1 MMRYTT
7 IIDIYNTPAWR
18 SSSAR
23 LVYFYMC
30 LRCGYHDEDR
40 DIIKISL
47 RELSAR
53 LGLTLS
59 AVRCALSLLI
69 SQGLISSSCPSVYKV
84 TKWAEPK
91 EISRRKTKREKEI
104 AIIDEQR
111 QQEKAME
118 KSKRE
123 EEIKKAAG
131 KSSYQLRI
139 ERLQSAAAKGD
150 QAAAKQLAKVMK
162 QEKDIELHKK
172 AEEWRKQHKKDVA
185 VHDPA
190 IEEAIKNELNKRK

>member
-1 MMRYTT
+1 MRYTT
-7 IIDIYNTPAWR
+7 IIDIYDTPSWR
-18 SSSAR
+18 STSAR
-23 LVYFYMC
+23 LIYFYLC
-30 LRCGYHDEDR
+30 LRCGYHDDDR

-59 AVRCALSLLI
+59 AVRCALTLLT
-69 SQGLISSSCPSVYKV
+69 SQGLIAASGPSCYKV

-104 AIIDEQR
+104 ARIDEER

-118 KSKRE
+118 KAKRE
-123 EEIKKAAG
+123 EEIKKLGG
-131 KSSYQLRI
+131 KTPYQLRI
-139 ERLQSAAAKGD
+139 ERLQAAAAEGD

-162 QEKDIELHKK
+162 LEKDIEQRKK
-172 AEEWRKQHKKDVA
+172 AEEWRKQHKKASDI
-185 VHDPA
+185 HDPA
-190 IEEAIKNELNKRK
+190 VEQAIKNELDKRK

>member
-1 MMRYTT
+1 MRYTT
-7 IIDIYNTPAWR
+7 IIDIYNTPIWR

-23 LVYFYMC
+23 LIYLYMC
-30 LRCGYHDEDR
+30 LKCGYHNDDR

-69 SQGLISSSCPSVYKV
+69 SQGLITSAGVSAYKV

-104 AIIDEQR
+104 ARIDEVR

-118 KSKRE
+118 KAKRE
-123 EEIKKAAG
+123 EEIKQAAG

-139 ERLQSAAAKGD
+139 ERLQAAAAEGD
-150 QAAAKQLAKVMK
+150 QAAAKQLEKVMK

-172 AEEWRKQHKKDVA
+172 AEEWRKQHKKA
-185 VHDPA
+185 SNVHDPA
-190 IEEAIKNELNKRK
+190 IDEAIQNELNKRK

>member
-1 MMRYTT
+1 MRYTT
-7 IIDIYNTPAWR
+7 IIDIFDTPAWR

-30 LRCGYHDEDR
+30 LKCGYHDDDR

-47 RELSAR
+47 RELSSR

-59 AVRCALSLLI
+59 AIRCALPLLI
-69 SQGLISSSCPSVYKV
+69 SQGLIASAGHSTYQV

-91 EISRRKTKREKEI
+91 EITRRKTKREKEI
-104 AIIDEQR
+104 ARIDEVR

-118 KSKRE
+118 KAKRE

-139 ERLQSAAAKGD
+139 ERLQAAAAKGD
-150 QAAAKQLAKVMK
+150 PAAAKQLEKVMK
-162 QEKDIELHKK
+162 QEKDIELQKK
-172 AEEWRKQHKKDVA
+172 AEAWRKQHKKAGA

-190 IEEAIKNELNKRK
+190 IEEAIKQELNKRK

>member
-1 MMRYTT
+1 MRYTT
-7 IIDIYNTPAWR
+7 IIDIYDTHAWR

-23 LVYFYMC
+23 LIYFYMC
-30 LRCGYHDEDR
+30 LKCGYHDDDR

-69 SQGLISSSCPSVYKV
+69 SQGLITSSGISSYKV

-104 AIIDEQR
+104 ARIDEVR

-118 KSKRE
+118 KAKRE
-123 EEIKKAAG
+123 EEIKQAAG

-139 ERLQSAAAKGD
+139 ERLQAAAAKGD
-150 QAAAKQLAKVMK
+150 QAAAKQLEKVMK
-162 QEKDIELHKK
+162 QEKDIELQKK
-172 AEEWRKQHKKDVA
+172 AEAWRKQHKKAGA

-190 IEEAIKNELNKRK
+190 IEEAIQKELNKRK

>member
-1 MMRYTT
+1 MRYTT
-7 IIDIYNTPAWR
+7 IIDIFDTPVWR

-30 LRCGYHDEDR
+30 LKCGYHDDDR

-59 AVRCALSLLI
+59 AIRCALPLLI
-69 SQGLISSSCPSVYKV
+69 SQGLIVSSGPSAYKV

-104 AIIDEQR
+104 ARIDEVR
-111 QQEKAME
+111 QQEKEME
-118 KSKRE
+118 KAKRA
-123 EEIKKAAG
+123 EEIKQAAG

-139 ERLQSAAAKGD
+139 ERLQAAAAKGD
-150 QAAAKQLAKVMK
+150 QAAAKQLEKVMK
-162 QEKDIELHKK
+162 QEKDIELQKK
-172 AEEWRKQHKKDVA
+172 AEEWRKQHKKA
-185 VHDPA
+185 GAIHDPA
-190 IEEAIKNELNKRK
+190 IDEAIQKELNKRK

>member
-1 MMRYTT
+1 MRYTT
-7 IIDIYNTPAWR
+7 IIDIFDTPSWR

-23 LVYFYMC
+23 LIYFYMC
-30 LRCGYHDEDR
+30 LKCGYHDDDR

-69 SQGLISSSCPSVYKV
+69 SQGLITSSGISSYKV

-104 AIIDEQR
+104 ARIDEVR
-111 QQEKAME
+111 QQEKEME
-118 KSKRE
+118 KAKRA
-123 EEIKKAAG
+123 EEIKQAAG

-139 ERLQSAAAKGD
+139 ERLQAAAAKGD
-150 QAAAKQLAKVMK
+150 QAAAKQLEKVMK
-162 QEKDIELHKK
+162 QEKDFELQKK
-172 AEEWRKQHKKDVA
+172 AEAWRKQHKKAGA

-190 IEEAIKNELNKRK
+190 IDEAIKQELNKRK

>member
-1 MMRYTT
+1 MRYTT
-7 IIDIYNTPAWR
+7 IIDIFDTPVWR

-23 LVYFYMC
+23 LIYFYMC
-30 LRCGYHDEDR
+30 LKCGYHDDDR
-40 DIIKISL
+40 DLIRISL

-69 SQGLISSSCPSVYKV
+69 SQGLITSSGISSYKV

-104 AIIDEQR
+104 ARIDEVR

-118 KSKRE
+118 QAKRA
-123 EEIKKAAG
+123 EEIKQAAG

-139 ERLQSAAAKGD
+139 ERLQAAAAKGD
-150 QAAAKQLAKVMK
+150 PAAAKQLEKVMK
-162 QEKDIELHKK
+162 QEKDIELQKK
-172 AEEWRKQHKKDVA
+172 AEAWRKQHKKAGA

-190 IEEAIKNELNKRK
+190 IEQAIQNELNKRK

>member
-1 MMRYTT
+1 MRYTT
-7 IIDIYNTPAWR
+7 IIDIYDTHAWR

-23 LVYFYMC
+23 LIYFYMC
-30 LRCGYHDEDR
+30 LKCGYHDDDR
-40 DIIKISL
+40 DIINISL

-69 SQGLISSSCPSVYKV
+69 SQGLITASGTSCYKV

-104 AIIDEQR
+104 ARIDEER

-118 KSKRE
+118 KAKRE
-123 EEIKKAAG
+123 EEKKKLGG
-131 KSSYQLRI
+131 KTPYQLRI
-139 ERLQSAAAKGD
+139 ERLQAAAAEGD
-150 QAAAKQLAKVMK
+150 QAAAKQLAKVLK
-162 QEKDIELHKK
+162 LEKDIELRKK
-172 AEEWRKQHKKDVA
+172 AEEWRKEHKNA
-185 VHDPA
+185 TSVHDPA
-190 IEEAIKNELNKRK
+190 IDEAIQKEFNKRK

>member
-1 MMRYTT
+1 MRYTT

-30 LRCGYHDEDR
+30 LKCGYHDDDR
-40 DIIKISL
+40 DIIHVSL

-59 AVRCALSLLI
+59 AVRCAISLLI
-69 SQGLISSSCPSVYKV
+69 SQGLITSAGPSTYKV

-91 EISRRKTKREKEI
+91 EITRRKTKREKEI
-104 AIIDEQR
+104 AQIDEIR

-118 KSKRE
+118 QAKRA
-123 EEIKKAAG
+123 EEIKQAAG

-139 ERLQSAAAKGD
+139 ERLQAAAAEGD
-150 QAAAKQLAKVMK
+150 QAAAKQLEKVMK

-172 AEEWRKQHKKDVA
+172 AEEWRKQHKKA
-185 VHDPA
+185 SNVHDPA
-190 IEEAIKNELNKRK
+190 IEQAIQNELNKRK

>member
-1 MMRYTT
+1 MRYTT
-7 IIDIYNTPAWR
+7 IIDIFDTPVWR

-30 LRCGYHDEDR
+30 LKCGYHDDDR
-40 DIIKISL
+40 DMIHVSL

-59 AVRCALSLLI
+59 AVRCALPLLI
-69 SQGLISSSCPSVYKV
+69 SQGLIAASGPSTYKV

-104 AIIDEQR
+104 AQIDEIR

-118 KSKRE
+118 QAKRA
-123 EEIKKAAG
+123 EEIKQAAG

-139 ERLQSAAAKGD
+139 ERLQAAAAKGD
-150 QAAAKQLAKVMK
+150 QAAAKQLEKVMK

-172 AEEWRKQHKKDVA
+172 AEEWRKQHKKA
-185 VHDPA
+185 SNVHDPA
-190 IEEAIKNELNKRK
+190 IEQAIQNELNKRK

>member
-1 MMRYTT
+1 MRYTT
-7 IIDIYNTPAWR
+7 IIDIYNTPVWR

-30 LRCGYHDEDR
+30 LKCGYHDDDR
-40 DIIKISL
+40 DIIHVSL
-47 RELSAR
+47 RELSSR

-59 AVRCALSLLI
+59 AVRCAISLLI
-69 SQGLISSSCPSVYKV
+69 SQGLIAPSGPSAYKV

-104 AIIDEQR
+104 ARIDEVR

-118 KSKRE
+118 KAKRE
-123 EEIKKAAG
+123 EEIKQAAG

-139 ERLQSAAAKGD
+139 ERLQAAAAKGD
-150 QAAAKQLAKVMK
+150 PAAAKQLEKVMK
-162 QEKDIELHKK
+162 QEKDLELHKK
-172 AEEWRKQHKKDVA
+172 AEEWRKQHKKA
-185 VHDPA
+185 ANVHDPA
-190 IEEAIKNELNKRK
+190 IEQAIQNELNKRK

>member
-1 MMRYTT
+1 MRYTT
-7 IIDIYNTPAWR
+7 IIDIFDTPAWR

-30 LRCGYHDEDR
+30 LKCGYHDDDR
-40 DIIKISL
+40 DVIHISL

-69 SQGLISSSCPSVYKV
+69 SQGLITTSGPSCYKV

-104 AIIDEQR
+104 ARIDEER

-118 KSKRE
+118 KAKRE
-123 EEIKKAAG
+123 EEKKKLGG
-131 KSSYQLRI
+131 KTPYQLRI
-139 ERLQSAAAKGD
+139 ERLQAAAAEGD
-150 QAAAKQLAKVMK
+150 QAAAKQLAKVLK
-162 QEKDIELHKK
+162 LEKDIELRKK
-172 AEEWRKQHKKDVA
+172 AEEWRKQHKKA
-185 VHDPA
+185 GAAHDPA
-190 IEEAIKNELNKRK
+190 IDEAIQKELNKRK

>member
-1 MMRYTT
+1 MRYTT
-7 IIDIYNTPAWR
+7 IIDIFDTPSWR

-23 LVYFYMC
+23 LIYFYMC
-30 LRCGYHDEDR
+30 LKCGYHDDDR

-59 AVRCALSLLI
+59 AVRCALPLLI
-69 SQGLISSSCPSVYKV
+69 SQGLITSSGPSCYKV

-91 EISRRKTKREKEI
+91 DIGKRKTKREKEI
-104 AIIDEQR
+104 ARIDEVR

-118 KSKRE
+118 KAKRE

-139 ERLQSAAAKGD
+139 ERLQAAAAKGD
-150 QAAAKQLAKVMK
+150 PAAAKQLEKVMK
-162 QEKDIELHKK
+162 QEKDIELQKK
-172 AEEWRKQHKKDVA
+172 AEAWRLQHKKVGA

-190 IEEAIKNELNKRK
+190 IDEAIKQELNKRK

>member
-1 MMRYTT
+1 MRYTT
-7 IIDIYNTPAWR
+7 IIDIFDTPVWR

-30 LRCGYHDEDR
+30 LKCGYHDDDR
-40 DIIKISL
+40 DMMHVSL

-59 AVRCALSLLI
+59 AVRCALPLLI
-69 SQGLISSSCPSVYKV
+69 SQGLIASAGPSVYKV

-91 EISRRKTKREKEI
+91 EITRRKTKREKEI
-104 AIIDEQR
+104 AQIDEIR

-118 KSKRE
+118 KAKRE
-123 EEIKKAAG
+123 EEIKQAAG

-139 ERLQSAAAKGD
+139 ERLQTAAAEGD
-150 QAAAKQLAKVMK
+150 QAAAKQLEKVMK
-162 QEKDIELHKK
+162 QEKDLELHKK
-172 AEEWRKQHKKDVA
+172 AEEWRKQHKKA
-185 VHDPA
+185 SNVHDPA
-190 IEEAIKNELNKRK
+190 IDEAIKIELNKRK

>member
-1 MMRYTT
+1 MRYTT
-7 IIDIYNTPAWR
+7 IIDIFDTPAWR

-30 LRCGYHDEDR
+30 LKCGYHDDDR

-53 LGLTLS
+53 LRLTLS

-69 SQGLISSSCPSVYKV
+69 SQGLITPSGPSAYKV

-104 AIIDEQR
+104 ARIDEVR

-118 KSKRE
+118 KAKRA
-123 EEIKKAAG
+123 EEIKQAAG

-139 ERLQSAAAKGD
+139 ERLQAAAAEGD

-172 AEEWRKQHKKDVA
+172 AEEWRKQHKKA
-185 VHDPA
+185 ANVHDPA
-190 IEEAIKNELNKRK
+190 IDEAVKKAMEERK

>member
-1 MMRYTT
+1 MRYTT
-7 IIDIYNTPAWR
+7 IIDIFDTPAWR

-30 LRCGYHDEDR
+30 LKCGYHDDDR

-59 AVRCALSLLI
+59 AVRCALTLLV
-69 SQGLISSSCPSVYKV
+69 SQGLIVSSGISLYKV

-104 AIIDEQR
+104 ARIDEER
-111 QQEKAME
+111 QQEKAKE
-118 KSKRE
+118 KAKRE
-123 EEIKKAAG
+123 EEIKKLGG
-131 KSSYQLRI
+131 KTPYQLRI
-139 ERLQSAAAKGD
+139 ERLQAAAAKGD

-162 QEKDIELHKK
+162 LEKDIELHKK
-172 AEEWRKQHKKDVA
+172 AEEWRKQHKKAAA

-190 IEEAIKNELNKRK
+190 IEEAIQNELKKRK

>member
-1 MMRYTT
+1 MRYTT
-7 IIDIYNTPAWR
+7 IIDIFDTPAWR

-30 LRCGYHDEDR
+30 LKCGYHDDDR

-53 LGLTLS
+53 LSLTLS

-69 SQGLISSSCPSVYKV
+69 SQGLIASSGPSAYKV

-104 AIIDEQR
+104 AQIDEIR
-111 QQEKAME
+111 QQEKEME
-118 KSKRE
+118 KAKRE
-123 EEIKKAAG
+123 EEIKQAAG

-139 ERLQSAAAKGD
+139 ERLQAAAAKGD
-150 QAAAKQLAKVMK
+150 QAAAKQLEKVMK

-172 AEEWRKQHKKDVA
+172 AEEWRKQHKKAGA

-190 IEEAIKNELNKRK
+190 IDEAIKNELNKRK

>member
-1 MMRYTT
+1 MRYTT
-7 IIDIYNTPAWR
+7 IIDIFDTPAWR

-30 LRCGYHDEDR
+30 LKCGYHDDDR
-40 DIIKISL
+40 DIMHVSL

-69 SQGLISSSCPSVYKV
+69 SQDLITPSGPSAYKV

-91 EISRRKTKREKEI
+91 EITRRKTKREKEI
-104 AIIDEQR
+104 ARIDEVR

-118 KSKRE
+118 KAKRE
-123 EEIKKAAG
+123 EEIKQAAG

-139 ERLQSAAAKGD
+139 ERLQAAAAEGD
-150 QAAAKQLAKVMK
+150 QAAAKQLAKVIK

-172 AEEWRKQHKKDVA
+172 AEEWRKQHKKSGV

-190 IEEAIKNELNKRK
+190 IDEAIKNELKKRK

>member
-1 MMRYTT
+1 MRYTT
-7 IIDIYNTPAWR
+7 IIDIFDTPVWR

-30 LRCGYHDEDR
+30 LKCGYHDDDR
-40 DIIKISL
+40 DVIHVSL

-59 AVRCALSLLI
+59 AVRCALPLLT
-69 SQGLISSSCPSVYKV
+69 SQGLIASAGPSVYKV

-91 EISRRKTKREKEI
+91 EITRRKTKREKEI
-104 AIIDEQR
+104 AQIDEIR

-118 KSKRE
+118 KAKRE
-123 EEIKKAAG
+123 EEIKQAAG

-139 ERLQSAAAKGD
+139 ERLQTAAAEGD
-150 QAAAKQLAKVMK
+150 QAAAKQLEKVMK
-162 QEKDIELHKK
+162 QEKDLELHKK
-172 AEEWRKQHKKDVA
+172 AEEWRKQHKKA
-185 VHDPA
+185 SNVHDPA
-190 IEEAIKNELNKRK
+190 IDEAIKNELNKRK

>member
-1 MMRYTT
+1 MRYTT
-7 IIDIYNTPAWR
+7 IIDIFDTPAWR

-30 LRCGYHDEDR
+30 LKCGYHDDDR
-40 DIIKISL
+40 DVIHVSL

-59 AVRCALSLLI
+59 AVRCALPLLI
-69 SQGLISSSCPSVYKV
+69 SQGLISSSGPSAYKV

-91 EISRRKTKREKEI
+91 EISRRKTKREREI
-104 AIIDEQR
+104 ARIDEVR
-111 QQEKAME
+111 QQEKEME
-118 KSKRE
+118 KRKRE
-123 EEIKKAAG
+123 EEVRQAAG

-139 ERLQSAAAKGD
+139 ERLQAAAAEGD
-150 QAAAKQLAKVMK
+150 QAAAKQLEKVIK

-172 AEEWRKQHKKDVA
+172 AEDWRKQHKKA
-185 VHDPA
+185 ANVHDPA
-190 IEEAIKNELNKRK
+190 IEQAIQNELNKRK

>member
-1 MMRYTT
+1 MRYTT
-7 IIDIYNTPAWR
+7 IIDIFDTPAWR

-30 LRCGYHDEDR
+30 LKCGYHDDDR
-40 DIIKISL
+40 DIMHVSL

-69 SQGLISSSCPSVYKV
+69 SQDLITPSGPSSYKV

-104 AIIDEQR
+104 ALIDEVR
-111 QQEKAME
+111 QQEKEME
-118 KSKRE
+118 KAKRA
-123 EEIKKAAG
+123 EEIKQAAG

-139 ERLQSAAAKGD
+139 ERLQAAAAEGD
-150 QAAAKQLAKVMK
+150 QAAAKQLEKVMK

-172 AEEWRKQHKKDVA
+172 AEEWRKQHKKA
-185 VHDPA
+185 ANAHDPA
-190 IEEAIKNELNKRK
+190 IDEAIKNELNKRK

>member
-1 MMRYTT
+1 MRYTT
-7 IIDIYNTPAWR
+7 IIDIFDTPVWR

-30 LRCGYHDEDR
+30 LKCGYHDDDR
-40 DIIKISL
+40 DMMHVSL

-59 AVRCALSLLI
+59 AVRCALPLLI
-69 SQGLISSSCPSVYKV
+69 SQGLIASAGPSVYKV

-91 EISRRKTKREKEI
+91 EITRRKTKREKEI
-104 AIIDEQR
+104 AQIDEIR

-118 KSKRE
+118 KAKRE
-123 EEIKKAAG
+123 EEIKQAAG

-139 ERLQSAAAKGD
+139 ERLQTAAAEGD
-150 QAAAKQLAKVMK
+150 QAAAKQLEKVMK
-162 QEKDIELHKK
+162 QEKDLELHKK
-172 AEEWRKQHKKDVA
+172 AEEWRKQHKKA
-185 VHDPA
+185 SNVHDPA
-190 IEEAIKNELNKRK
+190 IDEAIKNELNKRK

>member
-1 MMRYTT
+1 MRYTT
-7 IIDIYNTPAWR
+7 IIDIYDSPSWR

-23 LVYFYMC
+23 LIYFYMA
-30 LRCGYHDEDR
+30 LKCGYHNDDR

-53 LGLTLS
+53 LRLTLS

-69 SQGLISSSCPSVYKV
+69 SQGLITSAGPSAYKV

-104 AIIDEQR
+104 ARIDEVR
-111 QQEKAME
+111 QQEKEME
-118 KSKRE
+118 KAKRE
-123 EEIKKAAG
+123 EEIKQAAG

-139 ERLQSAAAKGD
+139 ERLQAAAAKGD
-150 QAAAKQLAKVMK
+150 QAAAKQLEKVMK
-162 QEKDIELHKK
+162 QEKDIELQKK
-172 AEEWRKQHKKDVA
+172 AEEWRKQHKKAGA

-190 IEEAIKNELNKRK
+190 IDEAIKQELNKRK